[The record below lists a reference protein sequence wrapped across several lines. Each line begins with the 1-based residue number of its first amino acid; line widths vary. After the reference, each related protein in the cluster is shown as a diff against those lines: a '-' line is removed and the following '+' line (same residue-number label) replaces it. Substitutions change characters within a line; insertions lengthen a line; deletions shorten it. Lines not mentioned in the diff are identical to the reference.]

1 MPTIEGVHLRREWP
15 QAGMPGREPREAARH
30 AAPPYGPVRTHPSRS
45 AHPRQHPHTHVLIVA
60 DFVSTSEEFHRRLI
74 WLGRLLGAT
83 ISLIQIPTET
93 DSQPYD
99 PTSAILLEGL
109 RRRLGVPPEVCNIVP
124 NRSIGALT
132 QSRYLKDAD
141 LVLMGRSHGH
151 TWLPACD
158 DLAAHLR
165 TMGCEAIVIDDRPE
179 WDWRP

>member
-1 MPTIEGVHLRREWP
+1 MPTIEAVHARRERP
-15 QAGMPGREPREAARH
+15 QAGTPGRQARQVARH
-30 AAPPYGPVRTHPSRS
+30 AAPPSGPVRTASEASLP
-45 AHPRQHPHTHVLIVA
+45 QHPHTHVLIVA

-74 WLGRLLGAT
+74 WLARLLGT
-83 ISLIQIPTET
+83 NISLIQIPTDM
-93 DSQPYD
+93 DSQAYD

-124 NRSIGALT
+124 NRSIGAMT

-141 LVLMGRSHGH
+141 LVLLGRSHGH
-151 TWLPACD
+151 TRLPACD

-165 TMGCEAIVIDDRPE
+165 AMGCEAIVIDDRPE